1 MKSKTEVKKPGTV
14 LSSQK
19 IKGLKK
25 IIRGKN
31 CNLRRFRTEEPQL
44 EKILLEL
51 FNEVEILPFLNREY
65 TSNNTKRKIR
75 AWLRKKADHPVEVW
89 YTIRHGRICAGYI
102 CFKWRKHFDG
112 ACEISTAIGKDYRG
126 LKLGF
131 ESSKLM
137 IDHLKSLEIFP
148 HLVAYV
154 HIKNKKAAN
163 NIRKLGFAKSNRLHG
178 LITKQ
183 FYGEP
188 AKKSGDRIYDL
199 YATNGKN

>member
-19 IKGLKK
+19 IEGLKK
-25 IIRGKN
+25 VIRGKN
-31 CNLRRFRTEEPQL
+31 CNLHRFGTEDPHL
-44 EKILLEL
+44 EKLLLEL
-51 FNEVEILPFLNREY
+51 FNEEEILPFLNREY

-75 AWLRKKADHPVEVW
+75 SWLSKKVDHPVEVW
-89 YTIRHGRICAGYI
+89 YTIRQGRICAGYI

-131 ESSKLM
+131 ESSKLL
-137 IDHLKSLEIFP
+137 IDHVKALHIFQ

-163 NIRKLGFAKSNRLHG
+163 NIRKLGFAKSNKLHG

-188 AKKSGDRIYDL
+188 ANKSDDRIYDL
-199 YATNGKN
+199 FATSGKN